1 MNHGLFV
8 VFEGCEG
15 SGKTTIINLLE
26 KKLNNS
32 YQTIITR
39 EPGGTK
45 FSEEVRNLIF
55 NYDINP
61 KTEALLFAASR
72 SEHMTF
78 IDEQLK
84 ENKIVLCDRFVD
96 SSIVYQGYA
105 RNLGMEKICLLNDWI
120 ITKKPDLIFYLKID
134 PQIGLNR
141 IKKNQRNENRFDQ
154 EKIDFHNQ
162 INDGFNELYKNNNN
176 KNVHIIDASKPI
188 EEIFMKIYNII
199 MEKINE

>member
-1 MNHGLFV
+1 MNRGLFV

-15 SGKTTIINLLE
+15 SGKSTIINLLE
-26 KKLNNS
+26 KNLNQN
-32 YQTIITR
+32 YKTIVTR
-39 EPGGTK
+39 EPGGTN
-45 FSEEVRNLIF
+45 FSEEIRNLIF
-55 NYDINP
+55 KYDINP

-78 IDEQLK
+78 IEKQLK
-84 ENKIVLCDRFVD
+84 ENNIILCDRFVD

-105 RNLGMEKICLLNDWI
+105 RKLGMKNISLLNDWI

-141 IKKNQRNENRFDQ
+141 IKKNQRIENRFDQ

-162 INDGFNELYKNNNN
+162 INDGFNELYKNSNQNTY
-176 KNVHIIDASKPI
+176 IIDASKSI
-188 EEIFMKIYNII
+188 NEIYDTIYNII